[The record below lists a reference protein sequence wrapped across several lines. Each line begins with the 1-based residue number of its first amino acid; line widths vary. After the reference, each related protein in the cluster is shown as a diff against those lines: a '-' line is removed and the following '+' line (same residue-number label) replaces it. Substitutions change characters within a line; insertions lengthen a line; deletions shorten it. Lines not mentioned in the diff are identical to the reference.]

1 MDKAKAKQGTPSKT
15 TPSIEDEVKKA
26 VGEGRGDFVWVRDD
40 GAVCFGDEC
49 VVLKPNKT
57 DNSLDMEVKPDRCGA
72 EAGNVI
78 LDHLIRTA
86 GRGIN
91 IKIPPL
97 PEEKK

>member
-1 MDKAKAKQGTPSKT
+1 MDKAKDKSRSASATPKSVK
-15 TPSIEDEVKKA
+15 DEVA
-26 VGEGRGDFVWVRDD
+26 TALGEGGGDFVWVRDD

-49 VVLKPNKT
+49 VVLKPTT
-57 DNSLDMEVKPDRCGA
+57 DNTLDMEVKPDRCGA
-72 EAGNVI
+72 QAGSVI

-91 IKIPPL
+91 IKIAPIQ